1 MSKRFTLA
9 QAEALLPQVEK
20 LLREAVA
27 QRAEF
32 AEAFLAVDVVRQRV
46 ALAGGMVVDREKFA
60 ADAHRRDSAE
70 SRLRQTVQRFE
81 EIGCQVKDL
90 DAGLVDFPTLFRGVE
105 VYLCWKLGEPRIA
118 YWHGTDEGFRGRKP
132 IDQDFLAH
140 HSAAEDPS

>member
-9 QAEALLPQVEK
+9 QAEGLLPQVEK

-27 QRAEF
+27 LRAEF
-32 AEAFLAVDVVRQRV
+32 TEAFHAVEAIRQRV
-46 ALAGGMVVDREKFA
+46 AFQGGMVVDREKFA
-60 ADAHRRDSAE
+60 ANARRRDAAE
-70 SRLRQTVQRFE
+70 NRLRQAVSQFE

-90 DAGLVDFPTLFRGVE
+90 DIGLVDFPTVFRGVE

-140 HSAAEDPS
+140 HSAPEDPS

>member
-20 LLREAVA
+20 LLRDAVA

-32 AEAFLAVDVVRQRV
+32 SEAFLAVDVVRQRV
-46 ALAGGMVVDREKFA
+46 ALVGGMVVDREKFA
-60 ADAHRRDSAE
+60 ANARRRDTAE
-70 SRLRQTVQRFE
+70 SRLRQTVHRFE

-90 DAGLVDFPTLFRGVE
+90 DVGLVDFPTVLRGVE
-105 VYLCWKLGEPRIA
+105 VCLCWKLGEPRIA
-118 YWHGTDEGFRGRKP
+118 YWHGLEEGFGGRKP

-140 HSAAEDPS
+140 HSAPEDEP